1 MKTLNIDLPAEVN
14 VAALDAA
21 LRSALGA
28 EIYGL
33 VADGQ
38 RVTLCLADSVK
49 PAQINQAR
57 RLVETH
63 DPAQLTPA
71 QQTAADRAVRLQ
83 QSRDEAGAAEL
94 RLADF
99 DGKDAL
105 LIQLARK
112 ILWLEREVHALRKD
126 G

>member
-1 MKTLNIDLPAEVN
+1 MKTLSLDVPAEVN

-49 PAQINQAR
+49 PAQVHQAR

-63 DPAQLTPA
+63 DPAQLTPE
-71 QQTAADRAVRLQ
+71 QQAAADRAAKLQ
-83 QSRDEAGAAEL
+83 QSRDEAGAGEL

-99 DGKDAL
+99 DGQDAL
-105 LIQLARK
+105 LNLLARK
-112 ILWLEREVHALRKD
+112 VLWLEREVRVLRQ

>member
-1 MKTLNIDLPAEVN
+1 MKTVTIDVPAEIN

-21 LRSALGA
+21 LRDALGA
-28 EIYGL
+28 DFFGL
-33 VADGQ
+33 VAGGQ

-49 PAQINQAR
+49 PAQLNQAR

-63 DPAQLTPA
+63 DPAQLTPE
-71 QQTAADRAVRLQ
+71 QQAAADRAAKLQ
-83 QSRDEAGAAEL
+83 QSRGEAGTGEL

-99 DGKDAL
+99 EGKEAL
-105 LIQLARK
+105 LAQLARK
-112 ILWLEREVHALRKD
+112 VLWLEREIRALRE

>member
-1 MKTLNIDLPAEVN
+1 MKTLSIDVPAEVN
-14 VAALDAA
+14 IAALDAA

-28 EIYGL
+28 EMYGL

-49 PAQINQAR
+49 PAQVTQAR

-63 DPAQLTPA
+63 DPAQLTPE
-71 QQTAADRAVRLQ
+71 QQADLDRAARLQ
-83 QSRDEAGAAEL
+83 QSRDEAGAGEL

-99 DGKDAL
+99 DGQDAL
-105 LIQLARK
+105 LNQLARK
-112 ILWLEREVHALRKD
+112 VLWLEREVRVLRE

>member
-1 MKTLNIDLPAEVN
+1 MKTVLIDVPAEVN

-21 LRSALGA
+21 LRAALGA
-28 EIYGL
+28 DIFGL

-49 PAQINQAR
+49 PAQVNQAR

-63 DPAQLTPA
+63 DPAQLTPE
-71 QQTAADRAVRLQ
+71 QQAAADRAIKLQ
-83 QSRDEAGAAEL
+83 QSRGEAGVDEL

-99 DGKDAL
+99 DGKDVL

-112 ILWLEREVHALRKD
+112 VLWLEREVRALRS

>member
-1 MKTLNIDLPAEVN
+1 MSPRWMRLYAPRSARTSL
-14 VAALDAA
+14 ALDC
-21 LRSALGA
+21 
-28 EIYGL
+28 
-33 VADGQ
+33 DGQ

-49 PAQINQAR
+49 PAQVNQAR

-63 DPAQLTPA
+63 DPAQLTPD
-71 QQTAADRAVRLQ
+71 QQAAADRAIKLQ
-83 QSRDEAGAAEL
+83 QSRGEAGADEL

-99 DGKDAL
+99 DGKDVL

-112 ILWLEREVHALRKD
+112 ILWLEREVRALRS